1 MTDQGIVKI
10 NASLRKDVGTG
21 PSRALRLSGE
31 IPAVIY
37 GKDRDSLSVSLSDRE
52 FLSKYR
58 SAALSTHLIELEID
72 NKKEYVLMRDVQ
84 KHPVTDR
91 IQHVDFQFIDYGVE
105 IKIEVPLIFTN
116 EQKCIGIKRGGV
128 LNILHRTLSIKCS
141 PNAILQ
147 NIEIDLSDLTA
158 GHSIHVSDLNLP
170 PEVNV
175 VMKEHNPA
183 IVTISSAST
192 EKESESN
199 QESTSTAPSSEH

>member
-10 NASLRKDVGTG
+10 NASLRENVGTG
-21 PSRALRLSGE
+21 PARAVRRNGG
-31 IPAVIY
+31 IPAVVY
-37 GKDRDSLSVSLSDRE
+37 GKNRDSLSVFLSDRE
-52 FLSKYR
+52 FLSKHR
-58 SAALSTHLIELEID
+58 SAALSTHLIELEIGD
-72 NKKEYVLMRDVQ
+72 KKEYVLMRDVQ

-91 IQHVDFQFIDYGVE
+91 IQHVDFQFIDYGTE

-116 EQKCIGIKRGGV
+116 EQKCTGVKRGGV
-128 LNILHRTLSIKCS
+128 LNILHRTLSIKCL

-170 PEVNV
+170 PEINV

-183 IVTISSAST
+183 IVTISSTSM
-192 EKESESN
+192 EKEGEGS
-199 QESTSTAPSSEH
+199 QEPIAAPSSEN

>member
-10 NASLRKDVGTG
+10 NASLRENVGTG
-21 PSRALRLSGE
+21 PARAVRRNGG
-31 IPAVIY
+31 IPAVVY
-37 GKDRDSLSVSLSDRE
+37 GKNRDPLSVFLSDRE

-58 SAALSTHLIELEID
+58 SAALSTHLIELEIGD
-72 NKKEYVLMRDVQ
+72 KKEYVLMRDVQ

-91 IQHVDFQFIDYGVE
+91 IQHVDFQFIDYGTE

-116 EQKCIGIKRGGV
+116 EHKCIGVKRGGV
-128 LNILHRTLSIKCS
+128 LNILHRTLSIKCL

-158 GHSIHVSDLNLP
+158 GHSIHVSDLKLP
-170 PEVNV
+170 PEINV

-183 IVTISSAST
+183 IVTISSTSV
-192 EKESESN
+192 EKEGESS
-199 QESTSTAPSSEH
+199 QEPTAAPSSEN

>member
-10 NASLRKDVGTG
+10 NASLRENVGTG

-31 IPAVIY
+31 IPAVVY
-37 GKDRDSLSVSLSDRE
+37 GKGRESLSISLSGRE

-91 IQHVDFQFIDYGVE
+91 IQHVDFQFIDYGTE

-116 EQKCIGIKRGGV
+116 EQKCVGIKRGGV

-183 IVTISSAST
+183 IVTISSTSM

-199 QESTSTAPSSEH
+199 QESTPTASSSEH